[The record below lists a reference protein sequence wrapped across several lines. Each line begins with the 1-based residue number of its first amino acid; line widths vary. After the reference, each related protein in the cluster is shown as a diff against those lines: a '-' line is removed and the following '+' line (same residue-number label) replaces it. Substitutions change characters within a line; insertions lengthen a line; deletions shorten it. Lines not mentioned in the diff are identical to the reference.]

1 MHLDQNEKLIH
12 FGVTYVM
19 ARDGF
24 SEKIVGAAV
33 MPRKNNLVIYDEV
46 YRAAI
51 LEFGMWDQ
59 VRVDHGREFYLTLYV
74 HEKLR
79 AGRGDSNV
87 APYVQTTST
96 CNHVIERMWVELNH
110 RVTYPIKRIMVSMQN
125 HQMINMELILY
136 ELMILFA
143 ACVIKCGSRMD
154 VSSIY
159 SEMISGNTLVLQ
171 SAITVFLDITL
182 RLVP

>member
-12 FGVTYVM
+12 FGVTYVI

-24 SEKIVGAAV
+24 SGKIVGAAV

-59 VRVDHGREFYLTLYV
+59 VRVDHGREFYLTLYI

-79 AGRGDSNV
+79 AGRGDPNV

-96 CNHVIERMWVELNH
+96 CN
-110 RVTYPIKRIMVSMQN
+110 
-125 HQMINMELILY
+125 
-136 ELMILFA
+136 
-143 ACVIKCGSRMD
+143 
-154 VSSIY
+154 
-159 SEMISGNTLVLQ
+159 
-171 SAITVFLDITL
+171 
-182 RLVP
+182 

>member
-24 SEKIVGAAV
+24 SGKIVGAAV
-33 MPRKNNLVIYDEV
+33 MPFMMKSIVL
-46 YRAAI
+46 
-51 LEFGMWDQ
+51 LFGMWDQ
-59 VRVDHGREFYLTLYV
+59 VRVDHGKEFYLTLYV
-74 HEKLR
+74 HEKLH
-79 AGRGDSNV
+79 AGRGDPNV

-125 HQMINMELILY
+125 HQMINM
-136 ELMILFA
+136 
-143 ACVIKCGSRMD
+143 S
-154 VSSIY
+154 
-159 SEMISGNTLVLQ
+159 
-171 SAITVFLDITL
+171 
-182 RLVP
+182 